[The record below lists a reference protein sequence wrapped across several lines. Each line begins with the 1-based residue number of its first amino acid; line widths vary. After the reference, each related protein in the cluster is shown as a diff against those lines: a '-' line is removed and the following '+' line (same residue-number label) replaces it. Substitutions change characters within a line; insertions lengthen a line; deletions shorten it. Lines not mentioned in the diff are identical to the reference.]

1 MENKSIHAMPTE
13 GSVAEE
19 PQVNIYGEVE
29 PEFLEKNAWDK
40 SVKVEENGYYW
51 KKDPIFIRGGEIPK
65 DKPIVVELFCGCG
78 GTSLGFEMAGFE
90 LVLGCDIH
98 APSIQTFK
106 ANHPNCSTILGDV
119 KKVDPKRI
127 KELLDGR
134 SLDVIIA
141 GVPCQGFSL
150 NNRKRHQEDDRNLMY
165 KEFVRFIEV
174 LQPKVI
180 VLENVSGMKST
191 GNFVED
197 IEKDLSRAGKMVVKS
212 KLLYAPDYGVPQKRS
227 RLIFVG
233 IKNYEFDFN
242 LIRKTHGPELGKP
255 YVTIKEAIGDLP
267 SLKPKETKRNYN
279 SEPFSEYQ
287 KLMRMNSNGS
297 VLCHTA
303 PNHPKATIDK
313 IKNTVPGEPMYPKF
327 KQRIRLAWD
336 IQSPTQVS
344 GGIRPQFQFGH
355 PEDARGLTIRER
367 CRIQSFPDNF
377 IVKGGTVQARVQT
390 GNAVPP
396 LLAKAVALA
405 IKKYL

>member
-1 MENKSIHAMPTE
+1 MENKIIYAMPSE
-13 GSVAEE
+13 ISVVEE
-19 PQVNIYGEVE
+19 PQINIFGEVE
-29 PEFLEKNAWDK
+29 LDVLEKSAWDK

-51 KKDPIFIRGGEIPK
+51 KKDPVFTKGGEIPK
-65 DKPIVVELFCGCG
+65 DKPIIVELFCGCG
-78 GTSLGFEMAGFE
+78 GTSMGFEMAGFE
-90 LVLGCDIH
+90 VVLGCDIH
-98 APSIQTFK
+98 SPSIQTFK

-119 KKVDPKRI
+119 KKVDPYTI
-127 KELLDGR
+127 KELLNGR
-134 SLDVIIA
+134 QLDVIIA

-174 LQPKVI
+174 LKPKVV

-197 IEKDLSRAGKMVVKS
+197 IEKDLSRAGKMIVKS

-233 IKNYEFDFN
+233 IKDEEFDFN
-242 LIRKTHGPELGKP
+242 LILKTHGPEACKP
-255 YVTIKEAIGDLP
+255 YVTIKDAIGDLP
-267 SLKPKETKRNYN
+267 SLKPKETKKKYKT
-279 SEPFSEYQ
+279 EPFSEYQ
-287 KLMRMNSNGS
+287 EFMRKNTNGS
-297 VLCHTA
+297 VECHTA
-303 PNHPKATIDK
+303 PNHPADTIDK

-367 CRIQSFPDNF
+367 CRIQSFPDDF
-377 IVKGGTVQARVQT
+377 IVKGGTVQGRVQT